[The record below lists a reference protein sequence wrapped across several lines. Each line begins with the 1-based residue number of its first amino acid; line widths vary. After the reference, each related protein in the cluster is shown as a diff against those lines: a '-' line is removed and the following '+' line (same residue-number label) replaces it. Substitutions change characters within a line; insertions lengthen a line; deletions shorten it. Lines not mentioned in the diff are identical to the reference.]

1 MTRVNLVGLK
11 FKVAMYNNIEYYDQ
25 NPKTEANTSVNY
37 NKQAAQFLK
46 TS

>member
-1 MTRVNLVGLK
+1 MTRVNLGLK
-11 FKVAMYNNIEYYDQ
+11 FKVAVYNNIEYYDS

-37 NKQAAQFLK
+37 NKQPAPFRK